1 MEKTEENAEDIKSEI
16 QQEIDDI
23 KNKQTGNLEIEVT
36 DAEPVEENTPEEVK
50 SKPKPKTEEYGQ
62 KVEKRIRKLVA
73 ERKEAEEKEQ
83 AAAQELSEL
92 KDRLFKLEQGSQ
104 NQQAE
109 DFQKRY
115 NDTKAALRKA
125 TEEGDTDAQI
135 DFTEQLA
142 DMRSAIRIQEI
153 QRQQQAQQAISPT
166 VGKAQQTATNPA
178 PAKAMEW
185 WQKNNWFNS
194 KGFEKETAL
203 ARAIDVQLDLEGFDK
218 NSEDYYK
225 MLNTRLQKTYPELIS
240 SEEVTENKP
249 RAKSSNPVTPSTGG
263 SIYKGNRVRMTADQ
277 LRMARELGI
286 NDEAG
291 LKKYA
296 LEIQKSQG
304 R

>member
-1 MEKTEENAEDIKSEI
+1 M
-16 QQEIDDI
+16 
-23 KNKQTGNLEIEVT
+23 
-36 DAEPVEENTPEEVK
+36 P
-50 SKPKPKTEEYGQ
+50 
-62 KVEKRIRKLVA
+62 
-73 ERKEAEEKEQ
+73 
-83 AAAQELSEL
+83 
-92 KDRLFKLEQGSQ
+92 
-104 NQQAE
+104 
-109 DFQKRY
+109 
-115 NDTKAALRKA
+115 
-125 TEEGDTDAQI
+125 
-135 DFTEQLA
+135 
-142 DMRSAIRIQEI
+142 
-153 QRQQQAQQAISPT
+153 
-166 VGKAQQTATNPA
+166 
-178 PAKAMEW
+178 
-185 WQKNNWFNS
+185 

-225 MLNTRLQKTYPELIS
+225 MLNSRLQKIYPELIS
-240 SEEVTENKP
+240 SEDVTQNKP